1 MGSALEP
8 LIGLAGDTG
17 RRRGLIVFGGIG
29 FAVAA
34 AMSATAIGFWTLLVA
49 QLVGNP
55 TSGAFVSLAQASLM
69 DSDPPARERNMARW
83 TAVGSVGYIAGPVL
97 IAASVA
103 VGVGW
108 RGVLGLLAVAALP
121 LALAVR
127 RLSLPIGH
135 EEGGGSPSRLAGL
148 VAAVR
153 DREVV
158 RWLALLQAADLLGDV
173 FHGLLALYLVDV
185 AGSSPVTAALAV
197 AVWTGAGFVGDL
209 ALVALLRHVDSRA
222 YLRVSAA
229 AALVCYP
236 AFLLAPSKPARLAL
250 LAALGLLNSGWYA
263 LPKAGLYAAL
273 PGRSGTAVAVGGVGG
288 FLSAGVPAALGLL
301 AQQFGLGPTMWVL
314 VLAPLALFAL
324 TPRRR
329 G

>member
-1 MGSALEP
+1 M
-8 LIGLAGDTG
+8 
-17 RRRGLIVFGGIG
+17 
-29 FAVAA
+29 
-34 AMSATAIGFWTLLVA
+34 
-49 QLVGNP
+49 
-55 TSGAFVSLAQASLM
+55 
-69 DSDPPARERNMARW
+69 
-83 TAVGSVGYIAGPVL
+83 
-97 IAASVA
+97 
-103 VGVGW
+103 
-108 RGVLGLLAVAALP
+108 
-121 LALAVR
+121 
-127 RLSLPIGH
+127 PIGH

-222 YLRVSAA
+222 YLRVSAV

-236 AFLLAPSKPARLAL
+236 AFLLAPSMPARLAL